1 MAMGGTSRF
10 SKLPLW
16 RRAAFGALLA
26 VGALGIP
33 ALILAG
39 LALFGGRFPT
49 TRGGV
54 EVDAWLTA
62 AVYPIGI
69 AVAGAVAGA
78 SVPWMKRPWHAGV
91 VGFIAAL
98 PIFLLL
104 STTFEPHGPHPY
116 SVEWAFSI
124 FCALVLG
131 VPVGVLVFRGK
142 S

>member
-1 MAMGGTSRF
+1 MGGTSSF